1 MMIYRSALKTLSVAA
16 CALVFGG
23 GIWGAGSALA
33 AGKTIDWA
41 KVPEAKT
48 VLFYPGQTSYEW
60 IQTGT
65 DHGGARSFL
74 KKGDNCAGCH
84 SEETADMGK
93 KMVSGQKAETTPI
106 PGKRASVP
114 LSIKAAYDADTLY
127 MRFSFP
133 VGPHNAV
140 PFAAGGMMDADN
152 EIKLAMMFDGGKVD
166 KAAQSGCWASCHND
180 ARDMPSAPK
189 KEALAAAKGIDTSHG
204 YVTKYL
210 PESRTAISVKE
221 EPRGGWDKVK
231 PQAELDALLK
241 DGTFLDLARFKS
253 GKGGVSED
261 GYILAERVLKEN
273 AGAIFTGKKDGDQ
286 WVVTMTRKLK
296 SGLPGDVA
304 LEDGKAYTV
313 GFAVHDDHAAGRFHH
328 VSVDMRLGLGAEGE
342 IKAVKQ

>member
-1 MMIYRSALKTLSVAA
+1 MTYRSALKTLSVAA
-16 CALVFGG
+16 CALTL
-23 GIWGAGSALA
+23 GAGSAMA

-65 DHGGARSFL
+65 DHGGARSFT

-93 KMVSGQKAETTPI
+93 KMVTGQKAETSVI
-106 PGKRASVP
+106 PGKRASIP
-114 LSIKAAYDADTLY
+114 LTIKAAYDSDTLY
-127 MRFSFP
+127 MRFAFP
-133 VGPHNAV
+133 AGPHNAV
-140 PFAAGGMMDADN
+140 PFAQGGKMDADN
-152 EIKLAMMFDGGKVD
+152 EIKLAMMIDGGKVD
-166 KAAQSGCWASCHND
+166 KAAQSGCWSSCHHD

-189 KEALAAAKGIDTSHG
+189 KEALGAAKGIDTSHG

-210 PESRTAISVKE
+210 PESRTAISLKDD
-221 EPRGGWDKVK
+221 PRGGWDKVK

-261 GYILAERVLKEN
+261 GYVLAERVLKEN
-273 AGAIFTGKKDGDQ
+273 AGATFTGKKEGDQ
-286 WVVTMTRKLK
+286 WVVTMSRKLK
-296 SGLPGDVA
+296 SGQPGDVA
-304 LEDGKAYTV
+304 MEDGKAYTV
-313 GFAVHDDHAAGRFHH
+313 GFAVHDDFVAGRFHH
-328 VSVDMRLGLGAEGE
+328 VSVDMRLGLGASDPAVE
-342 IKAVKQ
+342 IKAAKQ